1 MTDRAGRT
9 CAHDLAEDDVISKIE
24 AKNRA
29 INGAVLDPRA
39 GVSPRDWL

>member
-1 MTDRAGRT
+1 MTDRASRT
-9 CAHDLAEDDVISKIE
+9 HAHDLAEDDVISKIE
-24 AKNRA
+24 AKNRS